1 VKKFIAQYP
10 LLLINKRFFKIAFL
24 FFVLMFFLALQQEPL
39 ASSLASHSCTFK
51 SVSSAKIYHCPEN
64 LSSVDY

>member
-24 FFVLMFFLALQQEPL
+24 FFVLMFFLALQLNRWHRPL
-39 ASSLASHSCTFK
+39 RRTLVLLNQSHQQKFIIVT
-51 SVSSAKIYHCPEN
+51 KIY
-64 LSSVDY
+64 LL